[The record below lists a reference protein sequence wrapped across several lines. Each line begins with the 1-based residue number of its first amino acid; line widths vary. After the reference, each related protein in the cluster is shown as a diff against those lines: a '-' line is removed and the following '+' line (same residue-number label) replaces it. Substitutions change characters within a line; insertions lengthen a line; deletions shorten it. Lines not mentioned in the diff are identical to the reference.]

1 MSETVSRRQ
10 WLIKTGVGVGVGV
23 GASVALPGL
32 LPALEASRA
41 LGGVS
46 YAAVLEQLERDITT
60 QRRAAGPI
68 RLCFNENPF
77 GMSPKAKEAIM
88 GAWSE
93 HPHYDPPAMK
103 ELTSTYARY
112 LGVEPNQ
119 VLITQ
124 GSSEVLSLAALAFG
138 MQGGE
143 VVLPWPT
150 YEQLPEYAI
159 SMGLTVHKVPLDAD
173 LHHDFSAMEAKING
187 KTKVVF
193 VCNPNNP
200 TGILDGQQK
209 MRDFVISTAKKCVV
223 VVDEAYHD
231 FVDDPSYRSMT
242 DLVTAGHNIIVSRT
256 ASKIHSLAGLRIG
269 FAIAHPDVLKKM
281 AEFSTGNPNT
291 FGMRAAI
298 ASVQDTEYQAFVKA
312 KNLEGRAL
320 LTAAL
325 TKAGRRVAASHTNFV
340 FFHAGRPV
348 DQLQK
353 HFMDKG
359 FRVGRAFQP
368 FNDWCRVSIGTPDEM
383 KQFVALLPQA
393 LA

>member
-10 WLIKTGVGVGVGV
+10 WLIKTGIGV

-41 LGGVS
+41 LGGAS
-46 YAAVLEQLERDITT
+46 YGEVLKQLERDITT

-68 RLCFNENPF
+68 RLCYNENPF
-77 GMSPKAKEAIM
+77 GMSPKAKDAIM
-88 GAWSE
+88 NSWGE
-93 HPHYDPPAMK
+93 HPHYDPPCMK
-103 ELTSTYARY
+103 ELTDTYAKHV
-112 LGVEPNQ
+112 GVKPEQ
-119 VLITQ
+119 VLVTQ
-124 GSSEVLSLAALAFG
+124 GSSEVLSLAALTTE

-143 VVLPWPT
+143 MVLPWPT
-150 YEQLPEYAI
+150 FEQLPDYAT
-159 SMGLTVHKVPLDAD
+159 SMGVTVHKVPLTAD
-173 LHHDFSAMEAKING
+173 LHHDFAAMNAKIG
-187 KTKVVF
+187 ADTKLVF

-200 TGILDGQQK
+200 TAVLDHQST
-209 MRDFVISTAKKCVV
+209 MRDFVISTAKKCLV

-256 ASKIHSLAGLRIG
+256 ASKIHALAGLRIG
-269 FAIAHPDVLKKM
+269 FAIAHPDVIKKM
-281 AEFSTGNPNT
+281 AAFATGSPNT
-291 FGMRAAI
+291 FGMRAAL
-298 ASVQDTEYQAFVKA
+298 ASVQDTEYQEFVKA
-312 KNLEGRAL
+312 RNRESRAL

-325 TKAGRRVAASHTNFV
+325 TKAGRRVAPSQTNFV

-348 DQLQK
+348 EQLQK
-353 HFMDKG
+353 HFLASG

-368 FNDWCRVSIGTPDEM
+368 YGDWCRISIGTPDEM
-383 KQFVALLPQA
+383 QQFVHLIPGA